1 MIWDTLAG
9 FSTTIEILYLIPI
22 SIMIAVIIATIYGK
36 LTLPIGVIGIGI
48 GIMMAFFLAPYT
60 AVVMQPLANTVWF
73 GYQWTMLEVMAL
85 LHLISVFA
93 ICFVAIYNL
102 YRSGGIKVWA

>member
-1 MIWDTLAG
+1 MLWETLQG

-36 LTLPIGVIGIGI
+36 LTLPIGVLGIGI

-60 AVVMQPLANTVWF
+60 ALVMQPLANTIWY
-73 GYQWTMLEVMAL
+73 GYQWTLFEVIAIFHLASIFSIVIVAL
-85 LHLISVFA
+85 
-93 ICFVAIYNL
+93 YNL